1 MKHLTRLALVALF
14 IAPFSLCA
22 ERSIMDP
29 VVYDLRG
36 ALAEGYEVAAVVTDA
51 GELSEFTFDT
61 ANSYLTLLKPA
72 TFYYAL
78 CVDTAGQLAYL
89 YMGPK
94 EVGGSSDPHIQEL
107 TPLPSATAQGAKTAG
122 KGYLISLG
130 SGVVVFAAIAALD
143 QGDGFAVLLGVLTG
157 LLVASV
163 GAAISLAA
171 GLIKGTK
178 VALDNRAEIQQRE
191 ARRNSS
197 PPSNTQFVVEPVD
210 ERLVPAEFTTAL
222 KQAIGR

>member
-14 IAPFSLCA
+14 IAPFSLSA

-36 ALAEGYEVAAVVTDA
+36 ALTEGYEVAAVVTDA

-94 EVGGSSDPHIQEL
+94 EVGGSSEPYIQEL
-107 TPLPSATAQGAKTAG
+107 TPLPSATVQGAKTAG

-191 ARRNSS
+191 SRRNSS

>member
-1 MKHLTRLALVALF
+1 MKHLIRLALVALF
-14 IAPFSLCA
+14 IAPFSLSA

-94 EVGGSSDPHIQEL
+94 EVGGSSDPYIQEL

-130 SGVVVFAAIAALD
+130 SGVVVFAAFVAAD
-143 QGDGFAVLLGVLTG
+143 DGSGIGLLLGLFTG
-157 LLVASV
+157 LLVATVGLIISV
-163 GAAISLAA
+163 AA
-171 GLIKGTK
+171 GLFQGAR
-178 VALDNRAEIQQRE
+178 VALQNKSELQQRE
-191 ARRNSS
+191 SRRQKANSS
-197 PPSNTQFVVEPVD
+197 SMEFLVQPVD
-210 ERLVPAEFTTAL
+210 EPLVPAEFTTAL

>member
-94 EVGGSSDPHIQEL
+94 EVGGSSEPYIQEL

>member
-1 MKHLTRLALVALF
+1 MKYLIRLTILAFL
-14 IAPFSLCA
+14 IAPFSLSA

-36 ALAEGYEVAAVVTDA
+36 ALTAGYEVAAVVTDA

-61 ANSYLTLLKPA
+61 AKSYLTLRKPA

-94 EVGGSSDPHIQEL
+94 EVGGSNDPYIQEL
-107 TPLPSATAQGAKTAG
+107 TPLPSATAQGLKAAG

-130 SGVVVFAAIAALD
+130 AGVVVFAAIATAD
-143 QGDGFAVLLGVLTG
+143 DGDGYAVLLGFALG
-157 LLVASV
+157 LIVTTVGLIISV
-163 GAAISLAA
+163 AA
-171 GLIKGTK
+171 GLFQGAK
-178 VALDNRAEIQQRE
+178 VAIQNKSELQQRE
-191 ARRNSS
+191 SRRRESNSS
-197 PPSNTQFVVEPVD
+197 STEFVVQPVD
-210 ERLVPAEFTTAL
+210 ELLVPAEFTTAL
-222 KQAIGR
+222 KLAVGH

>member
-1 MKHLTRLALVALF
+1 MKHLIRLALVALF
-14 IAPFSLCA
+14 IAPFSLSA

-36 ALAEGYEVAAVVTDA
+36 ALAEGYEVAAVITDT
-51 GELSEFTFDT
+51 GDLSEFTFDT

-94 EVGGSSDPHIQEL
+94 EVGGSSDPYIQEL

-130 SGVVVFAAIAALD
+130 SGVVVFAAFVAAD
-143 QGDGFAVLLGVLTG
+143 DGSGIGLLLGLFTG
-157 LLVASV
+157 FLVATVGLIISV
-163 GAAISLAA
+163 AA
-171 GLIKGTK
+171 GLFQGAR
-178 VALDNRAEIQQRE
+178 VALQNKSELQQRE
-191 ARRNSS
+191 SRRQKANSS
-197 PPSNTQFVVEPVD
+197 SMEFLVQPVD
-210 ERLVPAEFTTAL
+210 EPLVPAEFTTAL

>member
-1 MKHLTRLALVALF
+1 MKYLIRLTILAFF
-14 IAPFSLCA
+14 IAPFSLSA

-36 ALAEGYEVAAVVTDA
+36 ALTAGYEVAAVVTDA

-61 ANSYLTLLKPA
+61 AKSYLTLRKPA

-94 EVGGSSDPHIQEL
+94 EVGGSNDPYIQEL
-107 TPLPSATAQGAKTAG
+107 TPLPSATAQGLKAAG

-130 SGVVVFAAIAALD
+130 AGVVVFAAIATAD
-143 QGDGFAVLLGVLTG
+143 DGDGYAVLLGFALG
-157 LLVASV
+157 LIVTTVGLIISV
-163 GAAISLAA
+163 AA
-171 GLIKGTK
+171 GLFQGAK
-178 VALDNRAEIQQRE
+178 VAMQNKSELQLRE
-191 ARRNSS
+191 SRRRESNSS
-197 PPSNTQFVVEPVD
+197 STEFVVQPVD
-210 ERLVPAEFTTAL
+210 ELLVPAEFTTAL
-222 KQAIGR
+222 KLAVGR

>member
-1 MKHLTRLALVALF
+1 
-14 IAPFSLCA
+14 
-22 ERSIMDP
+22 
-29 VVYDLRG
+29 
-36 ALAEGYEVAAVVTDA
+36 
-51 GELSEFTFDT
+51 
-61 ANSYLTLLKPA
+61 
-72 TFYYAL
+72 
-78 CVDTAGQLAYL
+78 
-89 YMGPK
+89 
-94 EVGGSSDPHIQEL
+94 
-107 TPLPSATAQGAKTAG
+107 
-122 KGYLISLG
+122 
-130 SGVVVFAAIAALD
+130 VVFAAIAALD

-157 LLVASV
+157 LLVASA

-197 PPSNTQFVVEPVD
+197 PPSNTKFVVEPVD